1 MCSRRVI
8 NTRPHV
14 FLLSPPWVDSTRGG
28 GFISGIL
35 LKATPIK
42 GGTEVPPYDINKLL
56 FVPTRTG
63 KGYVGAL
70 RLRGNMCGVNM
81 EQRQGGGG
89 VLQPICVRGGD
100 EDLRVRR

>member
-1 MCSRRVI
+1 MFFS
-8 NTRPHV
+8 
-14 FLLSPPWVDSTRGG
+14 SPPLGRHYPRG
-28 GFISGIL
+28 GFISGLL

>member
-8 NTRPHV
+8 NTRPPTC
-14 FLLSPPWVDSTRGG
+14 FSSPLGWQLSEGG
-28 GFISGIL
+28 FFISGLL

-63 KGYVGAL
+63 KGCVGAL
-70 RLRGNMCGVNM
+70 RLRGNMGGVNF
-81 EQRQGGGG
+81 EQR
-89 VLQPICVRGGD
+89 
-100 EDLRVRR
+100 

>member
-8 NTRPHV
+8 NTRPPTCI
-14 FLLSPPWVDSTRGG
+14 FPLPSGSNYPRGG
-28 GFISGIL
+28 FFISGLL

-70 RLRGNMCGVNM
+70 RLRGNMGGVNI
-81 EQRQGGGG
+81 EQR
-89 VLQPICVRGGD
+89 
-100 EDLRVRR
+100 